1 MELVR
6 LRAMEKLHL
15 THEQWYALPKWERD
29 LWMARVMYQDQ
40 RYQKLM
46 DSMIDHG
53 KRQLKSPHL
62 ATAAYWLQ
70 SQMV

>member
-1 MELVR
+1 MEIVR

-29 LWMARVMYQDQ
+29 TWLARVMDQDQ
-40 RYQKLM
+40 KIQALL
-46 DSMIDHG
+46 DSMIDKH

-62 ATAAYWLQ
+62 ASASYWLQ
-70 SQMV
+70 GLMI